1 MGFWNGSAGKEGTD
15 RGGGGGET
23 QFKVLSGVQHRCGGQ
38 LVWVLPARK
47 GERERKRKRKTRIN
61 ILFSFMGGGKR
72 GVRGP
77 QVLRSAGGGVAGGE
91 GSKLGS
97 LGEPQ

>member
-1 MGFWNGSAGKEGTD
+1 MGIAGEE
-15 RGGGGGET
+15 R
-23 QFKVLSGVQHRCGGQ
+23 
-38 LVWVLPARK
+38 RK
-47 GERERKRKRKTRIN
+47 GEEEEEEDEDKH
-61 ILFSFMGGGKR
+61 SFFFNGGGKR